1 MSNQKAVIEF
11 SEYDLERLNSN
22 RGITEMLR
30 QPDIN
35 LKRTLRRLRY
45 EDTLKKLQIEM
56 LKLQNWVRENG
67 KRIALIFEGRDV
79 AGKGGAIR
87 RFTEHLNPRSIRV
100 VALPKPSE
108 KERGQWYFQ
117 RYINQLPNPGEIV
130 FFNRSWYNRA
140 VVEPVNSFCTEE
152 QYAQFLMQ
160 VNDFEKM
167 LHEDGIQIV
176 KFWFSIDKKEQ
187 KKRLESINNN
197 PLKQWQLS
205 PIDSKAQR
213 LWDKYTYYKDR
224 MFLETSWAESP
235 WVVLLANT
243 KPRARLE
250 AMKYVLANVGYT
262 ENKEAPALLEP
273 DPEVITVMTPKV
285 R

>member
-1 MSNQKAVIEF
+1 
-11 SEYDLERLNSN
+11 
-22 RGITEMLR
+22 MLR

-35 LKRTLRRLRY
+35 LRRTLRRLRY
-45 EDTLKKLQIEM
+45 EDTLKVLQIEM
-56 LKLQNWVRENG
+56 LKLQNWTRENG
-67 KRIALIFEGRDV
+67 KRVALVFEGRDV

-100 VALPKPSE
+100 VALPRPSD

-140 VVEPVNSFCTEE
+140 VVEPVNGFCTEE

-160 VNDFEKM
+160 VKDFEKM
-167 LHEDGIQIV
+167 LFEDGIQII

-187 KKRLESINNN
+187 KKRLESIKNN

-205 PIDSKAQR
+205 PIDAKAQK

-224 MFLETSWAESP
+224 MFLETSWTESP
-235 WVVLLANT
+235 WVVLVANT
-243 KPRARLE
+243 KPKARLE
-250 AMKYVLANVGYT
+250 AMKYVLSTVPYPKNQNVL
-262 ENKEAPALLEP
+262 NVLQP
-273 DPEVITVMTPKV
+273 DTDIIQVMSPKV

>member
-1 MSNQKAVIEF
+1 MNKLNPVLEL
-11 SEYDLERLNSN
+11 SEEDLARLNN
-22 RGITEMLR
+22 TRGITEMLR

-35 LKRTLRRLRY
+35 LKRTLRRLLY
-45 EDTLKKLQIEM
+45 EDQLKQLQIEM

-100 VALPKPSE
+100 VALPQPSDQ
-108 KERGQWYFQ
+108 ERGQWYFQ
-117 RYINQLPNPGEIV
+117 RYISQLPNPGEIV

-140 VVEPVNSFCTEE
+140 IVEPVNGFCTEE

-160 VNDFEKM
+160 VKDFEKM
-167 LHEDGIQIV
+167 LFEDGIQII

-187 KKRLESINNN
+187 HKRLVGIKNN

-205 PIDSKAQR
+205 PIDAKAQK
-213 LWDKYTYYKDR
+213 LFDKYTSHKDR
-224 MFLETSWAESP
+224 MFLETSWNESP

-243 KPRARLE
+243 KPKARLE
-250 AMKYVLANVGYT
+250 AMKYVLSKVPYPKNQ
-262 ENKEAPALLEP
+262 EILKDIEP
-273 DPEVITVMTPKV
+273 NPEIISVMKPKV

>member
-1 MSNQKAVIEF
+1 MNKPDQIVELSDQ
-11 SEYDLERLNSN
+11 DLTRLNSS
-22 RGITEMLR
+22 RGLTEMLR

-35 LKRTLRRLRY
+35 LKRTLRRLSY
-45 EDTLKKLQIEM
+45 EDQLKDFQIEM

-100 VALPKPSE
+100 VALPRPSD

-117 RYINQLPNPGEIV
+117 RYISQLPNPGEIV

-140 VVEPVNSFCTEE
+140 VVEPVNGFCSDA
-152 QYAQFLMQ
+152 QYDQFLMQ
-160 VNDFEKM
+160 VNEFEKM
-167 LHEDGIQIV
+167 LTEDGIQII

-187 KKRLESINNN
+187 KKRLESIKNN
-197 PLKQWQLS
+197 PLKRWQLS
-205 PIDSKAQR
+205 PIDSKAQN

-224 MFLETSWAESP
+224 MFAETSWTESP

-243 KPRARLE
+243 KPKARLE
-250 AMKYVLANVGYT
+250 AMKHVLISVPYPKNEEIV
-262 ENKEAPALLEP
+262 EALDPN
-273 DPEVITVMTPKV
+273 PEVISVMKPKV
-285 R
+285 

>member
-1 MSNQKAVIEF
+1 MNRSIPELEL
-11 SEYDLERLNSN
+11 SEEDLARLNST
-22 RGITEMLR
+22 RGLTEMLR

-45 EDTLKKLQIEM
+45 EDQLQDFQIEM

-67 KRIALIFEGRDV
+67 KRIVLIFEGRDV

-87 RFTEHLNPRSIRV
+87 RFTEHLNPRTIRV
-100 VALPKPSE
+100 VALPKPSD

-117 RYINQLPNPGEIV
+117 RYISELPNPGEIV
-130 FFNRSWYNRA
+130 FFNRSWYNRG
-140 VVEPVNSFCTEE
+140 VVEPVNGFCTEE

-160 VNDFEKM
+160 VKEFEKM
-167 LHEDGIQIV
+167 LFEDGIQVI

-187 KKRLESINNN
+187 IKRLHSIKNN

-205 PIDSKAQR
+205 PIDAKAQR
-213 LWDKYTYYKDR
+213 LWDKYTYYKDQ
-224 MFLETSWAESP
+224 MFLETSWTECP

-243 KPRARLE
+243 KPKARLE
-250 AMKYVLANVGYT
+250 AMKYVLGKVPYPK
-262 ENKEAPALLEP
+262 NKDIQKELKP
-273 DPEVITVMTPKV
+273 DPEVLKVIKPKV